1 MKYKTSS
8 LEETQKIA
16 ESFVSKITELGL
28 EATVIGLYGDLG
40 AGKTSFT
47 QGLAKY
53 LGIKEN
59 VVSPTFVIEKIYH
72 LENSIFKHLIH
83 IDAYRIEKP
92 EELLSLGFK
101 KIISDPENLI
111 VIEWPERISD
121 IMPEHI
127 RIDLRHISEND
138 REIEISK

>member
-1 MKYKTSS
+1 MKYKTGS
-8 LEETQKIA
+8 LDETQSVALDFI
-16 ESFVSKITELGL
+16 SKIKKTEND
-28 EATVIGLYGDLG
+28 ATVVGLYGDLG

-72 LENSIFKHLIH
+72 LENNIFKHLIH
-83 IDAYRIEKP
+83 IDAYRIEKSQ
-92 EELLSLGFK
+92 ELLSLGFK

-127 RIDLRHISEND
+127 RIDLRHISENN

>member
-8 LEETQKIA
+8 LEETQDLARDFI
-16 ESFVSKITELGL
+16 SKIKNLGT
-28 EATVIGLYGDLG
+28 EATVVGLYGDLG

-47 QGLAKY
+47 QGLAKH

-83 IDAYRIEKP
+83 IDAYRIEKSD
-92 EELLSLGFK
+92 ELLSLGFR

-111 VIEWPERISD
+111 LIEWPERISD
-121 IMPEHI
+121 IIPRHI
-127 RIDLRHISEND
+127 RINLDHISENE
-138 REIEISK
+138 REIEIIE